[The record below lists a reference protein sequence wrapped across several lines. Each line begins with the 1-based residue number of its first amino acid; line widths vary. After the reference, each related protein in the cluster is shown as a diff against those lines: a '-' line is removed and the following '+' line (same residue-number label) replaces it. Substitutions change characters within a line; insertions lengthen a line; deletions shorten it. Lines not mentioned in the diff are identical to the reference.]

1 MSVLI
6 VTSVG
11 DISVDLHTDLCPF
24 TTKNFLKLCK

>member
-11 DISVDLHTDLCPF
+11 DIAVDLHTTQCPL
-24 TTKNFLKLCK
+24 TTKNFLKLCR

>member
-11 DISVDLHTDLCPF
+11 DIELDLHTEQCPL